1 MKKLYSWAVLLFL
14 YAPILVLIVFS
25 FNESKSRSN
34 FTGFSLKWYIKLLHN
49 ETIMNAFVTTLI
61 VAFVSAILATVFG
74 SLAAIGINN
83 MRKRNSQIIMGF
95 TLIPIVSPEI
105 VMGVSLM
112 LLFTMFKIKFALT
125 TLIIAHITFNL
136 PYVILSVMP
145 KLRQL
150 DKNLIE
156 AAMDLGCT
164 PWKAFTKVLIP
175 EIMPGILTGFV
186 IALTFSLDDFNVSY
200 FVSGD
205 KTQTL
210 PVLIYAMVRKRISPE
225 INALSTIIF
234 VIVLI
239 VLIIANTKD
248 FKKSFGIAGKNSR
261 NLALLAIVVITGM
274 SSFFL
279 TMDKANGASFDK
291 DYYSRFAGQ
300 GKSISVYNWG
310 EYLSD
315 GSDGGYNIVKEFEK
329 LTGIKVYYTNFAT
342 NEELYAKLKKGSVNY
357 DVIFPSDYMVARMIE
372 EDMLLPLD
380 KENIPNINLIDHRFA
395 DPDYDKGAKYSVPY
409 AWNIVGI
416 LYNEKYI
423 KEAPTSWD
431 ALWDKKYK
439 DKMLMF
445 SNSRDAFGITCKKL
459 GYSLNTEND
468 KELREA
474 TLELKRQKPLV
485 QAYVM
490 DQIFDKMENE
500 EAIIAPY
507 YSGDASLMMEYN
519 ENINVAFPKEGT
531 NVFVDAAAIPS
542 NSQEKE
548 ASEMFINFLNEPKVA
563 RDNIEFIGYSTP
575 NKAAYEILPE
585 EIKNNK
591 IIYPEDDIVDNSEQ
605 FINLSERTNLNID
618 KYWVEVM
625 ASNKSF
631 VSWGLMPIS
640 AILAIVACKFILRQR
655 KKMKYKRIK
664 DNIV

>member
-14 YAPILVLIVFS
+14 YAPIFVLIAFS
-25 FNESKSRSN
+25 FNESKSRSH
-34 FTGFSLKWYIKLLHN
+34 FTGFSLKWYIKLFHN
-49 ETIMNAFVTTLI
+49 ETIMNAFVTTII
-61 VAFVSAILATVFG
+61 VAFVSAILATIFG
-74 SLAAIGINN
+74 SLAAIGIHN

-95 TLIPIVSPEI
+95 TLVPIVSPEI

-210 PVLIYAMVRKRISPE
+210 PVLIYAMVRKRVSPE

-234 VIVLI
+234 VIVLVILI
-239 VLIIANTKD
+239 VANTKGLNRVNI
-248 FKKSFGIAGKNSR
+248 KKNSR
-261 NLALLAIVVITGM
+261 TLALLAIVGITGM
-274 SSFFL
+274 SGFFL
-279 TMDKANGASFDK
+279 TMDKASASSFDK
-291 DYYSRFAGQ
+291 EYYSRFDGQ

-342 NEELYAKLKKGSVNY
+342 NEELYAKLKKGSVSY
-357 DVIFPSDYMVARMIE
+357 DVIFPSDYMVARMIDE
-372 EDMLLPLD
+372 EMLQPLN
-380 KENIPNINLIDHRFA
+380 KKNVPNIDLIDKRFA

-409 AWNIVGI
+409 AWNVVGI
-416 LYNEKYI
+416 LYNEKFI
-423 KEAPTSWD
+423 KEPPTSWN
-431 ALWDKKYK
+431 ALWDEKYK

-445 SNSRDAFGITCKKL
+445 SNSRDAFGLTLKKL

-468 KELREA
+468 KEIREA
-474 TLELKRQKPLV
+474 TVELKRQKPLV

-490 DQIFDKMENE
+490 DEIFDKMENE

-507 YSGDASLMMEYN
+507 YSGDAVLMMDYN

-531 NVFVDAAAIPS
+531 NVFVDAAAIPI
-542 NSQEKE
+542 NSKEKE
-548 ASEMFINFLNEPKVA
+548 ASEMFINFINEPEVA
-563 RDNIEFIGYSTP
+563 RDNMEFIGYSTP
-575 NKAAYEILPE
+575 NQAAYDIMPE

-591 IIYPEDDIVDNSEQ
+591 ICYPDDAIVNSSEQ
-605 FINLSERTNLNID
+605 FINLSKETNLNID

-625 ASNKSF
+625 ASKKSF
-631 VSWGLMPIS
+631 ASWGLLPIS
-640 AILAIVACKFILRQR
+640 AILGIVILKLELKRR
-655 KKMKYKRIK
+655 KQNKYKRIIESK
-664 DNIV
+664 